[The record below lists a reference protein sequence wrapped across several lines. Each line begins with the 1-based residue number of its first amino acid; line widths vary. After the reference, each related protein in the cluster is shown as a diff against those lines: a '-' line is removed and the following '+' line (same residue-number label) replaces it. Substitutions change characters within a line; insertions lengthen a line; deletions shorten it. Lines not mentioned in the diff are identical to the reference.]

1 MKGKTIVITG
11 AAGALGTAV
20 SASLAAAGARVIA
33 LDLAEI
39 KSGGVFELAIGGVD
53 LTSPEAVQ
61 RAFAT
66 IGTRFA
72 TLDGLANIAG
82 GFRWETVADGS
93 VATWD
98 RLYAMNL
105 KSVVLAC
112 QAGLPLLR
120 RPGGAIVNISAA
132 ASQRAEAG
140 MGAYAASK
148 AGVSRL
154 TESLAAELKDSG
166 VRVNAVLPS
175 IIDTAANRASMPE
188 ADFTRWVT
196 PDALADV
203 IGFLLSDKARAI
215 TGALLPVTGRV

>member
-39 KSGGVFELAIGGVD
+39 KSVGVFELAIGGVD

-61 RAFAT
+61 RAFAA

-215 TGALLPVTGRV
+215 TGALLTVTGRV

>member
-1 MKGKTIVITG
+1 MKGKTIVVTG
-11 AAGALGTAV
+11 AAGALGSAV
-20 SASLAAAGARVIA
+20 SARLAAAGARVVG
-33 LDLAEI
+33 LDLAELEG
-39 KSGGVFELAIGGVD
+39 GGVFEMAVGGVD

-66 IGTRFA
+66 IGGRLS

-82 GFRWETVADGS
+82 GFAWETVADGS

-98 RLYAMNL
+98 RLYAINL
-105 KSVVLAC
+105 KSALLAC
-112 QAGLPLLR
+112 QAALPLLR
-120 RPGGAIVNISAA
+120 RPGGAIVNVSAA
-132 ASQRAEAG
+132 ASQRADSG

-175 IIDTAANRASMPE
+175 IIDTPANRASMPD
-188 ADFTRWVT
+188 AHFTRWVT

-203 IGFLLSDKARAI
+203 IGFLLSDNARAI

>member
-1 MKGKTIVITG
+1 
-11 AAGALGTAV
+11 V

-39 KSGGVFELAIGGVD
+39 KSVGVFELAIGGVD

-61 RAFAT
+61 RAFAA

-98 RLYAMNL
+98 RMYAMNL